1 MSTPHSALIHSNA
14 KGAHCKITTKILS
27 ASFMTKKNLKQA
39 QEIARASI
47 YDGATHLGKWNGYE
61 VYEPTY
67 DDDVVRYTG
76 FPQFILAKDGVM
88 RWTADS
94 AESSAIM
101 KRFYQ

>member
-1 MSTPHSALIHSNA
+1 MGKNNLLHA
-14 KGAHCKITTKILS
+14 
-27 ASFMTKKNLKQA
+27 KNLAK
-39 QEIARASI
+39 RYG

-101 KRFYQ
+101 